1 MAKEIERKFLID
13 LKLIGDLPDGK
24 LISQGFIGTND
35 QTVVRARIK
44 GDEAFLTL
52 KGEVTGFTCS
62 EFEYQIPVD
71 DATKIINELCSGGVV
86 DKTRYEIIHENH
98 TWEIDIFHGQNE
110 GLVVAEVEVQSESE
124 SVSLPKWIVK
134 EVTGESKYFNVS
146 LLSNPYSQW

>member
-13 LKLIGDLPDGK
+13 LGLIGDLPDGK

-35 QTVVRARIK
+35 KTVVRARIK

-52 KGEVTGFTCS
+52 KGEVTGFTCT
-62 EFEYQIPVD
+62 EFEYQIPVE
-71 DATKIINELCSGGVV
+71 DATNIINELCSGGVV
-86 DKTRYEIIHENH
+86 EKTRYDIIHENH

-124 SVSLPKWIVK
+124 SVSLPNWIVK
-134 EVTGESKYFNVS
+134 EVTGDPKYFNVS

>member
-35 QTVVRARIK
+35 KTVVRARIK

-52 KGEVTGFTCS
+52 KGEVTGFTRS

-71 DATKIINELCSGGVV
+71 DATNIIKELCSGGVV
-86 DKTRYEIIHENH
+86 EKTRYEIIYENH

-124 SVSLPKWIVK
+124 SVSLPKWIVE
-134 EVTGESKYFNVS
+134 EVTGDPKYFNVS

>member
-13 LKLIGDLPDGK
+13 LGLIGDLPDGK

-35 QTVVRARIK
+35 KTVVRTRII
-44 GDEAFLTL
+44 GDKAFLTL
-52 KGEVTGFTCS
+52 KGEVIGFTRS
-62 EFEYQIPVD
+62 EFEYQIPID
-71 DATKIINELCSGGVV
+71 DATNIIKELCSGGVV
-86 DKTRYEIIHENH
+86 DKTRYEIIHEKH

-146 LLSNPYSQW
+146 LLNNPYSQW

>member
-13 LKLIGDLPDGK
+13 LELIGDLPDGK

-35 QTVVRARIK
+35 KTVVRARIK

-52 KGEVTGFTCS
+52 KGKVTGFTRS

-71 DATKIINELCSGGVV
+71 DATNIIKELCSGGVV
-86 DKTRYEIIHENH
+86 EKTRYEIIHDNH

-124 SVSLPKWIVK
+124 SVSLPKWIVE
-134 EVTGESKYFNVS
+134 EVTGDPKYFNVS